1 MNEQKLYGTKSKLIG
16 FGIFFSAVSFLYEYL
31 IDDKNLILTAV
42 IMLIDMIWLVLNVF
56 YLSFIVNKNA
66 GKSVVNAILGSLMY
80 FSGLSGI
87 VLILAEG
94 SASLQVLLKTLE
106 TLVYLGPM
114 IIILLPIIYVVMQ
127 FLD

>member
-1 MNEQKLYGTKSKLIG
+1 MNEQKLYEMKSKLIG
-16 FGIFFSAVSFLYEYL
+16 FGISFSAVSFLYEYL
-31 IDDKNLILTAV
+31 IDDKNLILTAF
-42 IMLIDMIWLVLNVF
+42 IMLIDIIWLVLNVF

-66 GKSVVNAILGSLMY
+66 GKSVVDAILGTLIY
-80 FSGLSGI
+80 FSALSGI
-87 VLILAEG
+87 ILTLAEE

-127 FLD
+127 LLD

>member
-1 MNEQKLYGTKSKLIG
+1 MNEQKLYEMKLKLIG
-16 FGIFFSAVSFLYEYL
+16 FGISFSAVSFLYEYL
-31 IDDKNLILTAV
+31 IDDKNLILTAF
-42 IMLIDMIWLVLNVF
+42 IMLIDIIWLVLNVF

-66 GKSVVNAILGSLMY
+66 GKSVVDAILGTLIY
-80 FSGLSGI
+80 FSALSGI
-87 VLILAEG
+87 ILTLAEE

-127 FLD
+127 LLD